1 MIKFE
6 VGKHYYFKG
15 ADLTCMDGECIDRND
30 LNGIGYVVFSFP
42 EKGLF
47 AKCFVSYELGDYT
60 LGDSDDTETLY
71 CTMKGKSYTSN
82 SRWVT
87 K

>member
-1 MIKFE
+1 MTKFE
-6 VGKHYYFKG
+6 VGEHYYFKG
-15 ADLTCMDGECIDRND
+15 ADLTRMVGECINRDD
-30 LNGIGYVVFSFP
+30 LNGIEYVVFRFP

-47 AKCFVSYELGDYT
+47 CKCFVSYELGDYT
-60 LGDSDDTETLY
+60 LGDSDDTETLH
-71 CTMKGKSYTSN
+71 CMMNGKSFMSN